1 MVKLYLCYQDDGGFV
16 LQSKHRLLL
25 DMQFR
30 CQRAIVSNIRE
41 NCSLA
46 PNNVNARAKLPFF
59 TSWATTRARVGSIG
73 KWGFATTARQHCA

>member
-25 DMQFR
+25 DMQIV

-41 NCSLA
+41 NSSLT
-46 PNNVNARAKLPFF
+46 PNNVNTRAKLKRLARRADSLYYRCLPIQAF
-59 TSWATTRARVGSIG
+59 TCTR
-73 KWGFATTARQHCA
+73 Q